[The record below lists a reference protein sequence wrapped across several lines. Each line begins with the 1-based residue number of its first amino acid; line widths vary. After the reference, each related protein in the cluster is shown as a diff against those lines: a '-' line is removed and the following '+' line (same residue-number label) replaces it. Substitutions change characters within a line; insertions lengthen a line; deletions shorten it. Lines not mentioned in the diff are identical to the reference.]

1 MGEWTGLVVIL
12 IGFALIGIGYRVIFS
27 NYAINVLFYI
37 GGVIAIVY
45 GFKYFYTQSS
55 SGTSPPK

>member
-1 MGEWTGLVVIL
+1 MGEYTGFIAIL

-27 NYAINVLFYI
+27 SYAFNVLFYI

-55 SGTSPPK
+55 PETSPKK